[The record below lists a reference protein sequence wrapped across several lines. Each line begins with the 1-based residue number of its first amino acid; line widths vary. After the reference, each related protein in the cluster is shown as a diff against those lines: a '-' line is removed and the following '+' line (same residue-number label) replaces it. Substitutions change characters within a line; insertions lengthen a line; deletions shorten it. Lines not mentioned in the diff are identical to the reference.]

1 MDFEPRYTQEQ
12 EAFRKE
18 VADWLVDNVPDD
30 LEFPPDSADLSRE
43 QWLKRRDI
51 GMRLGSRGWLWPTMP
66 PEYGGGGLDVD
77 HAVILEEELDRHG
90 LSIPPYYDSGGKMGG
105 PTILIW
111 GTEEQKQRLLPP
123 IFTGQVTSWQL
134 LTEPDAGSDLAG
146 VKTTA
151 IRDGDDYVLNGQKI
165 FVGSAFL
172 PDQHWTIAVTGPD
185 QPRHENLGWFMV
197 PADSPG
203 ITTQKMDLLIAGGES
218 GAGGGH
224 KQTVFFDNVRVPGN
238 NLVGGE
244 NNGWKVANTHLEIEH
259 GVGGRIGGN
268 QVRDL
273 LFEYCK
279 NTQRNGH
286 TLNQDPEVR
295 SLMVDAYI
303 DWEIL
308 RLFNLRNYWMRHA
321 RQQVTYHGSQASYFR
336 KMSGLRIGKA
346 ILELL
351 GPYALTNDEQW
362 GPCGG
367 HMEAH
372 QRSSIVAVHP
382 GGTADIQKVIMARR
396 IGVGRAQREQAGAI
410 R

>member
-1 MDFEPRYTQEQ
+1 MDFEPAYTPEQ
-12 EAFRKE
+12 RDFRAE
-18 VADWLVDNVPDD
+18 VRAWLEDHVPQIEGDQDSDENYAKYRQLGRD
-30 LEFPPDSADLSRE
+30 LGA
-43 QWLKRRDI
+43 
-51 GMRLGSRGWLWPTMP
+51 RGWLRPTAP
-66 PEYGGGGLDVD
+66 LEYGGGGLSVD
-77 HAVILEEELDRHG
+77 HAIVLAEEMARHD
-90 LSIPPYYDSGGKMGG
+90 LTSPPYYDSGGSLGG
-105 PTILIW
+105 ASILVW
-111 GTEEQKQRLLPP
+111 GSEEQKRRLLPP
-123 IFTGQVTSWQL
+123 IFRGETVTWQL
-134 LTEPDAGSDLAG
+134 LTGPEAGSDLASTQTDA
-146 VKTTA
+146 V
-151 IRDGDDYVLNGQKI
+151 RDGDEYVINGTKVFI
-165 FVGSAFL
+165 GGSHGADSF
-172 PDQHWTIAVTGPD
+172 WTICRTDREGA
-185 QPRHENLGWFMV
+185 RHQNVSWFMIPSV
-197 PADSPG
+197 LPG
-203 ITTQKMDLLIAGGES
+203 ITVERMYLLSDGREGIGRGY
-218 GAGGGH
+218 
-224 KQTVFFDNVRVPGN
+224 KNTIYFDNVRVPAE

-273 LFEYCK
+273 LFDYCK

-286 TLNQDPEVR
+286 TLSQDPEVR

-308 RLFNLRNYWMRHA
+308 RLFNLRNYWMRHG

-382 GGTADIQKVIMARR
+382 GGTADVQKVIMARR
-396 IGVGRAQREQAGAI
+396 IGIGRAQREQAGAI

>member
-1 MDFEPRYTQEQ
+1 MR
-12 EAFRKE
+12 EAKAARAE
-18 VADWLVDNVPDD
+18 
-30 LEFPPDSADLSRE
+30 
-43 QWLKRRDI
+43 
-51 GMRLGSRGWLWPTMP
+51 
-66 PEYGGGGLDVD
+66 
-77 HAVILEEELDRHG
+77 
-90 LSIPPYYDSGGKMGG
+90 
-105 PTILIW
+105 
-111 GTEEQKQRLLPP
+111 
-123 IFTGQVTSWQL
+123 VTSKRC
-134 LTEPDAGSDLAG
+134 SS
-146 VKTTA
+146 TTC
-151 IRDGDDYVLNGQKI
+151 
-165 FVGSAFL
+165 
-172 PDQHWTIAVTGPD
+172 
-185 QPRHENLGWFMV
+185 
-197 PADSPG
+197 
-203 ITTQKMDLLIAGGES
+203 
-218 GAGGGH
+218 
-224 KQTVFFDNVRVPGN
+224 RVPGN

-273 LFEYCK
+273 LFDYCK

-286 TLNQDPEVR
+286 TLSQDPEVR

-351 GPYALTNDEQW
+351 GPYALTNDEEW

-382 GGTADIQKVIMARR
+382 WRNG
-396 IGVGRAQREQAGAI
+396 
-410 R
+410 